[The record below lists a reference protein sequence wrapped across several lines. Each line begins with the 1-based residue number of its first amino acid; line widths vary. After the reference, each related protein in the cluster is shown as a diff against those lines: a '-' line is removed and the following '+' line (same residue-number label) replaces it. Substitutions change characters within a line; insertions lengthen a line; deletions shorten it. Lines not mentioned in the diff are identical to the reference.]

1 MKRCFWL
8 ILPAW
13 FSLNLVC
20 AQLPQLA
27 VLKYQGG
34 GDWYANPSSVPN
46 LVKYCRDA
54 LGMALNPEVAV
65 VEPGSSDLFRYPW
78 VHATGHGNIVLSTEE
93 ARNLRLWMMGGGFLH
108 IDDNYGMDEY
118 ARREIKKMF
127 PDHNLES
134 IPSNHPIFR
143 KPFTFAQG
151 MPKIHEHDLKAP
163 QALGIFIEGRLVLL
177 YTVETDLGDGWEDPE
192 VHGDSEST
200 RKKALQ
206 MGANMLYYVFLGASM
221 PN

>member
-1 MKRCFWL
+1 MKGCIWFL
-8 ILPAW
+8 LSAW
-13 FSLNLVC
+13 FSLSMLH

-46 LVKYCRDA
+46 LVKFCREG

-78 VHATGHGNIVLSTEE
+78 VHATGHGNIVLSSEE
-93 ARNLRLWMMGGGFLH
+93 VRNLRLWMLGGGFLH

-118 ARREIKKMF
+118 ARREIKKIF
-127 PDHNLES
+127 PDQSLSN

-143 KPFTFAQG
+143 KPFSFPQG

-163 QALGIFIEGRLVLL
+163 EALGIFVEGRLVLL
-177 YTVETDLGDGWEDPE
+177 YTFETDLGDGWEDPE

-206 MGANMLYYVFLGASM
+206 MGANMLYYVFMGGSM